1 MVFCK
6 FTWQLNTQAFSS
18 IYFFIFHFLENVCN
32 GVFGQNFAKQ
42 KTESFSLRQ
51 IIFTKIGAKNF
62 FMHEN
67 NKMQRNYRNCNFF
80 PWFIFI
86 ISINIILCCFKIN
99 LTLFYNEFWSGT
111 GVVFRTVFRQ
121 KYHNKMKEI
130 LKVEETNS
138 ESQIVIQAAK

>member
-1 MVFCK
+1 
-6 FTWQLNTQAFSS
+6 
-18 IYFFIFHFLENVCN
+18 
-32 GVFGQNFAKQ
+32 
-42 KTESFSLRQ
+42 
-51 IIFTKIGAKNF
+51 
-62 FMHEN
+62 MHEN
-67 NKMQRNYRNCNFF
+67 NKMQKKIIEIFNFF

-138 ESQIVIQAAK
+138 ESQIVIQAAKHGN